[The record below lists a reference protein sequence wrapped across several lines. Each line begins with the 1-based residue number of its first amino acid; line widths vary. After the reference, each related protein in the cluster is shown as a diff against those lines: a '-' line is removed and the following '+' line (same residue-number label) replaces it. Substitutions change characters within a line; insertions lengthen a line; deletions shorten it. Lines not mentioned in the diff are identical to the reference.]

1 MTAASEAASARDAAP
16 AAGTRWLCI
25 CADDF
30 GMTPG
35 INAAV
40 LELVEAGT
48 LSATGCMVER
58 DAWADGA
65 AQLRRIDPARCDVG
79 LHLDL
84 TGTRRGGATDHH
96 PASLIA
102 RGYLGLL
109 PRAAMRSVIR
119 GQLARF
125 EDALGRAPDFIDG
138 HQHVHQLRGVR
149 EVLLDE
155 LAARYAGALPWVRST
170 APIGAGRGA
179 RGKQA
184 LIFALGGAP
193 LARQAARHGLATN
206 GALLGVYDFSGSAAD
221 YRARLEGWL
230 AACRSGDVLMCHPAR
245 DAVPDDLIATARRN
259 EYEVLRGLR
268 WPHPVPGGEVAVAP
282 LSRWVAANA

>member
-1 MTAASEAASARDAAP
+1 MTAPPRVATPPVSP
-16 AAGTRWLCI
+16 GTRWLCI

-30 GMTPG
+30 GMTAG
-35 INAAV
+35 VNAAV

-48 LSATGCMVER
+48 LSATGCMVRR
-58 DAWADGA
+58 DAWPAGA
-65 AQLRRIDPARCDVG
+65 AQLRGIDPARCDVG

-84 TGTRRGGATDHH
+84 TGTRHGGATDHK
-96 PASLIA
+96 PTSLIA

-109 PRAAMRSVIR
+109 PRAAMRSEIR
-119 GQLARF
+119 DQLARF
-125 EDALGRAPDFIDG
+125 EDAMGRVPAFIDG

-149 EVLLDE
+149 EVLLAE

-170 APIGAGRGA
+170 APVDAGRGA

-230 AACRSGDVLMCHPAR
+230 AACRSGDVLMCHPSR
-245 DAVPDDLIATARRN
+245 DMAPDDSIAAARRN
-259 EYEVLRGLR
+259 EYEVLRGLHF
-268 WPHPVPGGEVAVAP
+268 PQPVPGGEVAVAP
-282 LSRWVAANA
+282 LSRWLGR